1 MKKMLYLLI
10 TLAILF
16 IASQIWAKVLS
27 ANIEMH
33 EYEVLAEID
42 GIEIRK
48 YAPATFSYVTLNVD
62 NYDQGSS
69 MGFRKLAGYI
79 FGGNQRQEKIAMTS
93 PVEMAMDTMMV
104 VKFMVPAKYN
114 MEDLPT
120 PNNKEVRFVEQPERI
135 VAAIR
140 FSGFAN
146 DEKIARYRE
155 QLKVVLNQNG
165 LSYDGEFSFLG
176 YNSPFDLINRR
187 NEVIV
192 SVDWKG

>member
-1 MKKMLYLLI
+1 MLYLLI

-33 EYEVLAEID
+33 EYEVLAEMD

-48 YAPATFSYVTLNVD
+48 YAPATFSFVTLNVD

-192 SVDWKG
+192 SIDWKG

>member
-1 MKKMLYLLI
+1 MLYLLI

-33 EYEVLAEID
+33 EYEVLAEMD

-155 QLKVVLNQNG
+155 QLTVVLNQNG

-192 SVDWKG
+192 SIDWKG

>member
-1 MKKMLYLLI
+1 MLYLLI

-33 EYEVLAEID
+33 EYEVLAEMD

-93 PVEMAMDTMMV
+93 PVEMAMDTLMV

-192 SVDWKG
+192 SIDWKG

>member
-1 MKKMLYLLI
+1 MLYLLI

-33 EYEVLAEID
+33 EYEVLAEMD

-62 NYDQGSS
+62 NYDQGST

-192 SVDWKG
+192 SIDWKG

>member
-1 MKKMLYLLI
+1 
-10 TLAILF
+10 
-16 IASQIWAKVLS
+16 
-27 ANIEMH
+27 
-33 EYEVLAEID
+33 
-42 GIEIRK
+42 
-48 YAPATFSYVTLNVD
+48 
-62 NYDQGSS
+62 
-69 MGFRKLAGYI
+69 
-79 FGGNQRQEKIAMTS
+79 
-93 PVEMAMDTMMV
+93 
-104 VKFMVPAKYN
+104 VPAKYN

-192 SVDWKG
+192 SIDWKG

>member
-33 EYEVLAEID
+33 EYEVLAEMD

-155 QLKVVLNQNG
+155 QLTVVLNQNG

-192 SVDWKG
+192 SIDWKG

>member
-33 EYEVLAEID
+33 EYEVLAEMD

-192 SVDWKG
+192 SIDWKG

>member
-1 MKKMLYLLI
+1 MLYLLI

-33 EYEVLAEID
+33 EYEVLAEMD
-42 GIEIRK
+42 GIQIRK

-192 SVDWKG
+192 SIDWKG

>member
-33 EYEVLAEID
+33 EYEVLAEMD
-42 GIEIRK
+42 GIQIRK

-192 SVDWKG
+192 SIDWKG

>member
-33 EYEVLAEID
+33 EYEVLAEMD

-155 QLKVVLNQNG
+155 QLKVVLKRFK
-165 LSYDGEFSFLG
+165 L
-176 YNSPFDLINRR
+176 
-187 NEVIV
+187 
-192 SVDWKG
+192 

>member
-33 EYEVLAEID
+33 EYEVLAEMD
-42 GIEIRK
+42 GIGIRK

-192 SVDWKG
+192 SIDWKG

>member
-1 MKKMLYLLI
+1 MLYLLI

-33 EYEVLAEID
+33 EYEVLAEMD

-48 YAPATFSYVTLNVD
+48 FAPATFSYVTLNVD

-192 SVDWKG
+192 SIDWKG

>member
-1 MKKMLYLLI
+1 MLYLLI

-33 EYEVLAEID
+33 EYEVLAEMD

-192 SVDWKG
+192 SIDWKG

>member
-33 EYEVLAEID
+33 EYEVLAEMD

-93 PVEMAMDTMMV
+93 PIEMAMDTMMV

-192 SVDWKG
+192 SIDWKG

>member
-1 MKKMLYLLI
+1 MLYLLI

-33 EYEVLAEID
+33 EYEVLAEMD

-93 PVEMAMDTMMV
+93 PIEMAMDTMMV

-192 SVDWKG
+192 SIDWKG

>member
-1 MKKMLYLLI
+1 MLYLLI

-33 EYEVLAEID
+33 EYEVLAEMG

-192 SVDWKG
+192 SIDWKG